1 VAEAHGDLDLAD
13 YIEARFTPQ
22 FAAAFTAWEAD
33 GRVENGPFA
42 REEYVPP
49 GTNDAAAALAE
60 SDAEFQTALDFNEKG
75 DNYSLITVLFALVL
89 FLSAIAQRGISVLA
103 SRIVLG
109 LAAVLALGGV
119 VLLLTFPIR
128 F

>member
-1 VAEAHGDLDLAD
+1 
-13 YIEARFTPQ
+13 
-22 FAAAFTAWEAD
+22 
-33 GRVENGPFA
+33 VENGPFA
-42 REEYVPP
+42 RKEYVAP
-49 GTNDAAAALAE
+49 GTQDAAAALAE
-60 SDAEFQTALDFNEKG
+60 SDADFQRALDFNEKG

-103 SRIVLG
+103 SRVVLG

-119 VLLLTFPIR
+119 ILLLTFPIR